1 MVDTPHE
8 DRDAA
13 KQTSSRLEE
22 LIFECLE
29 RLEAGG
35 PAAAEAFCAQH
46 PEHAAALRSR
56 MQTLQAA
63 GLIEAPA
70 GAAATFPERLGD
82 FRLLQ
87 HLGGGGMG
95 VVYLAR
101 QESLGRDVAL
111 KLIRPEQM
119 FFPGARE
126 RFRREVET
134 VARLAHPGIVPIYTV
149 GEEGGIPFFAM
160 ERIVGCSLADV
171 VEHLQGEPLASLT
184 GAAFDRAIAAR
195 TGDASTQTPAA
206 LFAGRWP
213 EACLRIVREVADALE
228 HVHRRSVLHRDVKPS
243 NIMLTRSGR
252 VMLVDFG
259 LSSAGGNERLTKAG
273 SQLGSLAYMPPEL
286 VRGDASAADARSDVY
301 SLGASLY
308 ELLTLK
314 LPFDEASAT
323 EMRRAIAAG
332 EPKPVRTHNPAVDR
346 DAETVCLHALAND
359 PARRYASA
367 AEFAQDL
374 TCALE
379 HRPIAARRSTAPER
393 LVRWFRRE
401 PALATALLLALLL
414 VTVLPTALYLQ
425 QRAANTT
432 IQAQS
437 RAIEDANREL
447 AAALTAAKAESGR
460 AEQNLALAMESIDA
474 MLLRVG
480 AKDLEQVP
488 QFEPVRAKVLEA
500 ALALNERLA
509 AGQGSD
515 SPQARV
521 LLAETRRRTGDI
533 YHWLGRFDDAER
545 LLTQA
550 VADNRALLAANT
562 GPDAGVRLAAG
573 LDALARTQR
582 LLGRLAASAESSREA
597 IELLR
602 VPANAPTSGQADPNA
617 SPAATAT
624 TTPATASAPK
634 AADEAAAIER
644 LGDLAHA
651 LHYRGTTLFLLGQVE
666 PALAA
671 HREAV
676 ATARQV
682 FARAPSADHE
692 ATIAAYLGAMGSS
705 LLEHGQNAASA
716 ETLREACAIYERVLP
731 HVESAKTYR
740 ESFADACTN
749 LGVTHQND
757 RDLDGATPHFE
768 RAFAIYQQ
776 LVADYPST
784 PRYLDSLNAS
794 RTNLAALHMQ
804 LPATFERGITLMRD
818 AVASQRELV
827 ARFPKSAEY
836 QKQLAMMVGNLGT
849 YEHRAGDFARGCELL
864 GEALERHGV
873 LLAEQ
878 RSNPVLQSRSLVFGL
893 KLVSLQL
900 GDGDSR
906 AAAATLQTVES
917 LTATDWLT
925 LRRIL
930 GPTVAASELARGDAA
945 LSPAERESTS
955 RQLLDHAI
963 DLMERAIDAGYRDEA
978 DLEREPGLAPMRS
991 SPRFAALRARLA
1003 AASAR

>member
-1 MVDTPHE
+1 MASDPQDE
-8 DRDAA
+8 RDAA
-13 KQTSSRLEE
+13 KQSSSRLEQ

-29 RLEAGG
+29 RMEAEGPPALEAL
-35 PAAAEAFCAQH
+35 CAQH
-46 PEHAAALRSR
+46 PEHAEALRAR
-56 MQTLQAA
+56 MQTLHAA
-63 GLIEAPA
+63 GLIETTPDGAPP
-70 GAAATFPERLGD
+70 FPERLGD

-101 QESLGRDVAL
+101 QESLGREVAL
-111 KLIRPEQM
+111 KLIRPEQL

-149 GEEGGIPFFAM
+149 GEEGGIPYFAM

-171 VEHLQGEPLASLT
+171 VEHLQQEPVAQLP
-184 GAAFDRAIAAR
+184 GAAFDRAIAAC
-195 TGDASTQTPAA
+195 TADPTTPAPA
-206 LFAGRWP
+206 TLFAGRWT
-213 EACLRIVREVADALE
+213 EACLRIVREVAEALE

-259 LSSAGGNERLTKAG
+259 LSSAEGSERLTKAG
-273 SQLGSLAYMPPEL
+273 SQLGSLAYMPPEQL
-286 VRGDASAADARSDVY
+286 RGDVAAIDARSDVY
-301 SLGASLY
+301 SLGATLY
-308 ELLTLK
+308 ELLTLR
-314 LPFDEASAT
+314 LPFADARPSELC
-323 EMRRAIAAG
+323 RQIAEDPPPPPRG
-332 EPKPVRTHNPAVDR
+332 RNPAIDR
-346 DAETVCLHALAND
+346 DVETVCLHAMAND
-359 PARRYASA
+359 PRQRYASA

-379 HRPIAARRSTAPER
+379 HRPIAARRSSPLER
-393 LVRWFRRE
+393 TVRWIRRQ
-401 PALATALLLALLL
+401 PAMASAVLLALLL

-432 IQAQS
+432 IQTKN
-437 RAIEDANREL
+437 REIEQANHEL
-447 AAALTAAKAESGR
+447 AAALAAAKAQRGR
-460 AEQNLALAMESIDA
+460 AEQNLDLAMESIDA

-488 QFEPVRAKVLEA
+488 QFEAVRAKVLES

-509 AGQGSD
+509 AGQGDD
-515 SPQARV
+515 SPAARA

-545 LLTQA
+545 LLAQA
-550 VADNRALLAANT
+550 VADARALLAANAR
-562 GPDAGVRLAAG
+562 PDAALRLAAA

-582 LLGRLAASAESSREA
+582 ALGRREASADSSREA

-602 VPANAPTSGQADPNA
+602 
-617 SPAATAT
+617 ATPDA
-624 TTPATASAPK
+624 
-634 AADEAAAIER
+634 ENAAAAAER
-644 LGDLAHA
+644 LGDLALA

-682 FARAPSADHE
+682 FAQAPTPDHE

-740 ESFADACTN
+740 ESYADACTN
-749 LGVTHQND
+749 LGVSHQNE
-757 RDLDGATPHFE
+757 RDYDGAAPHFE
-768 RAFAIYQQ
+768 RAFTIYDQ

-784 PRYLDSLNAS
+784 PRYLDSQNAA
-794 RTNLAALHMQ
+794 RTNLAALRMQ
-804 LPATFERGITLMRD
+804 SPATREAGLQLLRD
-818 AVASQRELV
+818 AVASQQQLV
-827 ARFPKSAEY
+827 ARFPKSTEY
-836 QKQLAMMVGNLGT
+836 RTQLAMMVGNLGT
-849 YEHRAGDFARGCELL
+849 YEHGNGDFERGCALL
-864 GEALERHGV
+864 GDALDRHAA

-878 RSNPVLQSRSLVFGL
+878 PGNPVLQMRSLVFGL
-893 KLVSLQL
+893 KLVHVRTQ
-900 GDGDSR
+900 DGDAR
-906 AAAATLQTVES
+906 AAWATLQKLAPLVAS
-917 LTATDWLT
+917 DWLT
-925 LRRIL
+925 LRRIA
-930 GPTVAASELARGDAA
+930 GPTLAACAVAQGDAA
-945 LSPAERESTS
+945 LTPAEREATAKA
-955 RQLLDHAI
+955 LLDHGAA
-963 DLMERAIDAGYRDEA
+963 LMTRAIDGGYRDTN
-978 DLEREPGLAPMRS
+978 DLENEPVFAPLRAS
-991 SPRFAALRARLA
+991 AHYPALRSKLA
-1003 AASAR
+1003 AAAK

>member
-1 MVDTPHE
+1 MVDTPRE
-8 DRDAA
+8 DRDEA

-35 PAAAEAFCAQH
+35 PAAVEALCAQH

-63 GLIEAPA
+63 GLIDAPV
-70 GAAATFPERLGD
+70 GAAAAFPERLGD

-171 VEHLQGEPLASLT
+171 IEHLQGEPLAQLA

-195 TGDASTQTPAA
+195 TGDATTQAPAA

-332 EPKPVRTHNPAVDR
+332 EPTPVRTHNPAVDR

-374 TCALE
+374 TCALD

-393 LVRWFRRE
+393 LVRWVRRQ

-432 IQAQS
+432 IQTQS

-447 AAALTAAKAESGR
+447 AAALAAAKAESGR
-460 AEQNLALAMESIDA
+460 AEKNLALAMESIDA

-500 ALALNERLA
+500 ALELNERLA
-509 AGQGSD
+509 AGQGGD
-515 SPQARV
+515 SPAARV

-533 YHWLGRFDDAER
+533 YHWLGRFEDAER

-550 VADNRALLAANT
+550 VADNRELLAANA
-562 GPDAGVRLAAG
+562 DADADVRLAAG

-602 VPANAPTSGQADPNA
+602 VPANAPT
-617 SPAATAT
+617 AT
-624 TTPATASAPK
+624 
-634 AADEAAAIER
+634 DDAAAIER

-651 LHYRGTTLFLLGQVE
+651 LHYRGTTLFLLGQVN

-716 ETLREACAIYERVLP
+716 ETLREACAIYDRVLP

-740 ESFADACTN
+740 ENFADACTN

-804 LPATFERGITLMRD
+804 LPAGHERGLTLMRD

-836 QKQLAMMVGNLGT
+836 RKQLAMMVGNLGT

-878 RSNPVLQSRSLVFGL
+878 RGNPVLQSRSLVFGL

-930 GPTVAASELARGDAA
+930 GPTVAASDVARSDAA

-963 DLMERAIDAGYRDEA
+963 DLMERAIDAGYRDDA
-978 DLEREPGLAPMRS
+978 DLEREPGLAPMRT